1 MNFLICICTYKRN
14 QDLILCLKSIEK
26 VFLPLK
32 SNIKILIVDN
42 TKDNNSCSTIK
53 NIKKK
58 FKYNILHFN
67 EKKRGIV
74 NARNKCLKEARKI
87 DCDFV
92 SFLDDDC
99 TIHKNWFRN
108 VLKLIKNYNADVVT
122 GPQIYKNNKS
132 NISEIF
138 EKKIDKNNSQVNWAA
153 SNNVSFKKTII
164 QKEQIVFDNN
174 LNKFGVGE
182 DQLFF
187 STISKLGYKIVWSN
201 TLKVYEKTHFHR
213 NNLNWVINRSF
224 RLGILGLYI
233 DIKIYGLIN
242 GYLINYLKFFY
253 YLFCSILSLLK
264 INKKYYHFQCFNL
277 FTRSI
282 ARLLAPLYIKKINFY
297 KKNEIK

>member
-122 GPQIYKNNKS
+122 GPQIYKLNHQHCY
-132 NISEIF
+132 
-138 EKKIDKNNSQVNWAA
+138 SQ
-153 SNNVSFKKTII
+153 I
-164 QKEQIVFDNN
+164 
-174 LNKFGVGE
+174 
-182 DQLFF
+182 
-187 STISKLGYKIVWSN
+187 
-201 TLKVYEKTHFHR
+201 KTHF
-213 NNLNWVINRSF
+213 L
-224 RLGILGLYI
+224 
-233 DIKIYGLIN
+233 
-242 GYLINYLKFFY
+242 
-253 YLFCSILSLLK
+253 
-264 INKKYYHFQCFNL
+264 
-277 FTRSI
+277 
-282 ARLLAPLYIKKINFY
+282 
-297 KKNEIK
+297 